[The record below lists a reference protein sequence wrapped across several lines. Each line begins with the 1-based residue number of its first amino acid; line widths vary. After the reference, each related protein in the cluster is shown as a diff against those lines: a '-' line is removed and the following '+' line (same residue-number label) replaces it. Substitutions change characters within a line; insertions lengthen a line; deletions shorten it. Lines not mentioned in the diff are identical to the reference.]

1 MDVCVVRPPLAS
13 NRSPLLGGRQPHPTT
28 FRVTTQQ
35 PVDKNKQNPNIP
47 IPVEASPSSLPSAN
61 SSSSPPPT
69 RRRNLMRASVS
80 RRMEDTMLVLMPSD
94 KMRETPHTTVA
105 AQMLEDAAIGLL
117 HLLYIVLH
125 PATSG
130 LSRDVRCNAP
140 ASSLFSAPATL
151 GFSCDVRCNIPN
163 SQHERELLHA
173 RRGTSTLR
181 ADLVTRKLEA
191 VH

>member
-13 NRSPLLGGRQPHPTT
+13 NRSPLLGGRQPHPTAL
-28 FRVTTQQ
+28 QQ
-35 PVDKNKQNPNIP
+35 PVDKNNKNPNIP

-61 SSSSPPPT
+61 SSSPPPT

-80 RRMEDTMLVLMPSD
+80 GRMEDTMLVLMPSD

-117 HLLYIVLH
+117 HLLYLVLH

-140 ASSLFSAPATL
+140 ASSPFSAPATL